1 MKYYKLMIV
10 FAFVLLTQAMQCN
23 EDYENEPLYPK
34 NAEGKPE
41 YIYLNTVSAKR
52 FNRYAVRNGW
62 KWSGSFRV
70 TEEGNL
76 EKFVFTGNG
85 NPVEYYFTSDS
96 VIAFRYY
103 QDRNV
108 RWRDT
113 YQYDETKNQ
122 LNIPSIEYMQVT
134 SLDSLSME
142 TIESVE
148 GIGFF
153 LNFYERM
160 MPFELNARM
169 LGFDEI
175 KQ

>member
-62 KWSGSFRV
+62 KWSGSFRI

>member
-62 KWSGSFRV
+62 KWSGSFRI

-96 VIAFRYY
+96 VIAFRHY

>member
-1 MKYYKLMIV
+1 MIV

-62 KWSGSFRV
+62 KWSGSFRI

>member
-62 KWSGSFRV
+62 KWSGSFRI

-122 LNIPSIEYMQVT
+122 LNIPSIEYIQVT

>member
-62 KWSGSFRV
+62 KWSGSFRI

-122 LNIPSIEYMQVT
+122 LNIPSIEYMQIT
-134 SLDSLSME
+134 SLYSLSME

>member
-62 KWSGSFRV
+62 KWSGSFRI

-142 TIESVE
+142 TIESVK

>member
-62 KWSGSFRV
+62 KWSGSFRI

-76 EKFVFTGNG
+76 EKYVFTGNG

>member
-62 KWSGSFRV
+62 RWSGSFRI

>member
-62 KWSGSFRV
+62 KWSGSFRI

-85 NPVEYYFTSDS
+85 NPMEYYFTSDS

-134 SLDSLSME
+134 SLDSLSLE

>member
-62 KWSGSFRV
+62 KWSGSFRI

-175 KQ
+175 KL

>member
-62 KWSGSFRV
+62 KWSASFRI

>member
-10 FAFVLLTQAMQCN
+10 FAFVLLTQAMQC
-23 EDYENEPLYPK
+23 EDYEDEPLYPK

-41 YIYLNTVSAKR
+41 YIYLNTISAKR
-52 FNRYAVRNGW
+52 FSQYAVRNGW
-62 KWSGSFRV
+62 KWNSSYRI
-70 TEEGNL
+70 TEEGDV
-76 EKFVFTGNG
+76 EEFVFAGNG
-85 NPVEYYFTSDS
+85 NPMEYYYTSDS
-96 VIAFRYY
+96 VIVFKYY

-108 RWRDT
+108 RWRDSF
-113 YQYDETKNQ
+113 QYDETNNL

-142 TIESVE
+142 AVEYVE
-148 GIGFF
+148 GVGFF
-153 LNFYERM
+153 LNYYKRM

>member
-41 YIYLNTVSAKR
+41 YIYLNTVSAIR

-62 KWSGSFRV
+62 KWSGSFRI

-113 YQYDETKNQ
+113 YQYDETNNQ